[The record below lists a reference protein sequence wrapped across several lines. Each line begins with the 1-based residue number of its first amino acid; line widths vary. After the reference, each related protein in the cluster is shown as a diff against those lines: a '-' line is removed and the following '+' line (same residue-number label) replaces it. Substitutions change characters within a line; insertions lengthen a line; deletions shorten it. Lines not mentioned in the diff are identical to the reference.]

1 MAYGA
6 PPLFRQGV
14 SIRARF
20 LFFLMLSLA
29 VILVDGRLR
38 ALDDFRSALTSFLT
52 PFKEV
57 VQLPGLFIENSA
69 GYFISKKNLNE
80 EIQRLTKEN
89 QLLQLDAARMEEM
102 RQENEN
108 LRHLVS
114 ALAAT
119 TDHVVTTEVIGRPAD
134 PFSRRI
140 QIAAGALDGV
150 QVGMPVIGPF
160 GVLGQVS
167 RTVSHQSEV
176 TLISDHKSRI
186 SVINNRTGQIF
197 LLAGTGDSARQKKDL
212 TCAVVD
218 NRTGQIFLLAGTG
231 DSGLLTVAFAQPSAD
246 LQPGDE
252 LVTSGLDHLYPKAV
266 LTAIV
271 KSSTYVPGEAYR
283 RVEATAA
290 ADLTDVQFAT
300 VVLVNPHPT
309 AELDIK
315 DVKPQNRFERRDKAD
330 RQNRRDQK

>member
-1 MAYGA
+1 MAYRA

-197 LLAGTGDSARQKKDL
+197 LLAGTGDS
-212 TCAVVD
+212 
-218 NRTGQIFLLAGTG
+218 
-231 DSGLLTVAFAQPSAD
+231 GLLTVAFAQPSAD

>member
-38 ALDDFRSALTSFLT
+38 ALDVFRSALTSFLT

-197 LLAGTGDSARQKKDL
+197 LLAGTGDS
-212 TCAVVD
+212 
-218 NRTGQIFLLAGTG
+218 
-231 DSGLLTVAFAQPSAD
+231 GLLTVAFAQPSAD

>member
-38 ALDDFRSALTSFLT
+38 ALDNFRSALTSFLT

-197 LLAGTGDSARQKKDL
+197 LLAGTGDS
-212 TCAVVD
+212 
-218 NRTGQIFLLAGTG
+218 
-231 DSGLLTVAFAQPSAD
+231 GLLTVAFAQPSAD

>member
-102 RQENEN
+102 RQENDN

-140 QIAAGALDGV
+140 QIAAGTLDGV

-186 SVINNRTGQIF
+186 SVIN
-197 LLAGTGDSARQKKDL
+197 
-212 TCAVVD
+212 

>member
-167 RTVSHQSEV
+167 RTVRHQSEV

-186 SVINNRTGQIF
+186 SVIN
-197 LLAGTGDSARQKKDL
+197 
-212 TCAVVD
+212 

-330 RQNRRDQK
+330 RRNRRDQK

>member
-167 RTVSHQSEV
+167 RTVSHQGEV

-186 SVINNRTGQIF
+186 SVIN
-197 LLAGTGDSARQKKDL
+197 
-212 TCAVVD
+212 

>member
-1 MAYGA
+1 MAYEA

-197 LLAGTGDSARQKKDL
+197 LLAGTGDS
-212 TCAVVD
+212 
-218 NRTGQIFLLAGTG
+218 
-231 DSGLLTVAFAQPSAD
+231 GLLTVAFAQPSAD

>member
-186 SVINNRTGQIF
+186 SVINNRTGQIY
-197 LLAGTGDSARQKKDL
+197 
-212 TCAVVD
+212 
-218 NRTGQIFLLAGTG
+218 LLAGTG

>member
-140 QIAAGALDGV
+140 QIAAGTLDGV

-186 SVINNRTGQIF
+186 SVIN
-197 LLAGTGDSARQKKDL
+197 
-212 TCAVVD
+212 

-290 ADLTDVQFAT
+290 ADLTDVQFTT

>member
-140 QIAAGALDGV
+140 QIAAGTLDGV

-197 LLAGTGDSARQKKDL
+197 LLAGTGDS
-212 TCAVVD
+212 
-218 NRTGQIFLLAGTG
+218 
-231 DSGLLTVAFAQPSAD
+231 GLLTVAFAQPSAD
-246 LQPGDE
+246 LQPSDE

>member
-167 RTVSHQSEV
+167 LTVSHQSEV

-186 SVINNRTGQIF
+186 SVIN
-197 LLAGTGDSARQKKDL
+197 
-212 TCAVVD
+212 

>member
-89 QLLQLDAARMEEM
+89 QLLQLDAARMDEM

-186 SVINNRTGQIF
+186 SVIN
-197 LLAGTGDSARQKKDL
+197 
-212 TCAVVD
+212 

>member
-38 ALDDFRSALTSFLT
+38 TLDDFRSALTSFLT

-197 LLAGTGDSARQKKDL
+197 LLAGTGDS
-212 TCAVVD
+212 
-218 NRTGQIFLLAGTG
+218 
-231 DSGLLTVAFAQPSAD
+231 GLLTVAFAQPSAD

>member
-38 ALDDFRSALTSFLT
+38 ALDDFSSALTSFLT

-197 LLAGTGDSARQKKDL
+197 LLAGTGDS
-212 TCAVVD
+212 
-218 NRTGQIFLLAGTG
+218 
-231 DSGLLTVAFAQPSAD
+231 GLLTVAFAQPSAD

>member
-38 ALDDFRSALTSFLT
+38 ALDDFRNALTSFLT

-197 LLAGTGDSARQKKDL
+197 LLAGTGDS
-212 TCAVVD
+212 
-218 NRTGQIFLLAGTG
+218 
-231 DSGLLTVAFAQPSAD
+231 GLLTVAFAQPSAD

>member
-140 QIAAGALDGV
+140 QIAAGALDGM

-186 SVINNRTGQIF
+186 SVIN
-197 LLAGTGDSARQKKDL
+197 
-212 TCAVVD
+212 

>member
-197 LLAGTGDSARQKKDL
+197 LLAGTGDS
-212 TCAVVD
+212 
-218 NRTGQIFLLAGTG
+218 
-231 DSGLLTVAFAQPSAD
+231 GLLTVAFAQPSAD

-271 KSSTYVPGEAYR
+271 KSSTYVHGEAYR

>member
-69 GYFISKKNLNE
+69 DYFISKKNLNE

-197 LLAGTGDSARQKKDL
+197 LLAGTGDS
-212 TCAVVD
+212 
-218 NRTGQIFLLAGTG
+218 
-231 DSGLLTVAFAQPSAD
+231 GLLTVAFAQPSAD

>member
-197 LLAGTGDSARQKKDL
+197 LLAGTGDS
-212 TCAVVD
+212 
-218 NRTGQIFLLAGTG
+218 
-231 DSGLLTVAFAQPSAD
+231 GLLTVAFAQPSAD

-283 RVEATAA
+283 RVEATVA

>member
-197 LLAGTGDSARQKKDL
+197 LLAGTGDS
-212 TCAVVD
+212 
-218 NRTGQIFLLAGTG
+218 
-231 DSGLLTVAFAQPSAD
+231 GLLTVAFAQPSAD

-315 DVKPQNRFERRDKAD
+315 DVKPQNRFERRDKAN

>member
-134 PFSRRI
+134 PFSRRV

-186 SVINNRTGQIF
+186 SVIN
-197 LLAGTGDSARQKKDL
+197 
-212 TCAVVD
+212 

>member
-29 VILVDGRLR
+29 VILVDERLR

-197 LLAGTGDSARQKKDL
+197 LLAGTGDS
-212 TCAVVD
+212 
-218 NRTGQIFLLAGTG
+218 
-231 DSGLLTVAFAQPSAD
+231 GLLTVAFAQPSAD

>member
-89 QLLQLDAARMEEM
+89 QLLQLDASRMEEM

-186 SVINNRTGQIF
+186 SVIN
-197 LLAGTGDSARQKKDL
+197 
-212 TCAVVD
+212 

>member
-119 TDHVVTTEVIGRPAD
+119 TDHVVTTEIIGRPAD

-186 SVINNRTGQIF
+186 SVIN
-197 LLAGTGDSARQKKDL
+197 
-212 TCAVVD
+212 

>member
-69 GYFISKKNLNE
+69 GYFISKKKLNE

-197 LLAGTGDSARQKKDL
+197 LLAGTGDS
-212 TCAVVD
+212 
-218 NRTGQIFLLAGTG
+218 
-231 DSGLLTVAFAQPSAD
+231 GLLTVAFAQPSAD

-330 RQNRRDQK
+330 RRNRRDQK

>member
-150 QVGMPVIGPF
+150 QVGMSVIGPF

-186 SVINNRTGQIF
+186 SVIN
-197 LLAGTGDSARQKKDL
+197 
-212 TCAVVD
+212 

-330 RQNRRDQK
+330 RRNRRDQK

>member
-89 QLLQLDAARMEEM
+89 QLPQLDAARMEEM

-197 LLAGTGDSARQKKDL
+197 LLAGTGDS
-212 TCAVVD
+212 
-218 NRTGQIFLLAGTG
+218 
-231 DSGLLTVAFAQPSAD
+231 GLLTVAFAQPSAD

-252 LVTSGLDHLYPKAV
+252 LVTSGLNHLYPKAV

>member
-150 QVGMPVIGPF
+150 QVGMPFIGPF

-186 SVINNRTGQIF
+186 SVIN
-197 LLAGTGDSARQKKDL
+197 
-212 TCAVVD
+212 

>member
-197 LLAGTGDSARQKKDL
+197 LLAGTGDS
-212 TCAVVD
+212 
-218 NRTGQIFLLAGTG
+218 
-231 DSGLLTVAFAQPSAD
+231 GLLTVAFAQPSAD

-271 KSSTYVPGEAYR
+271 KSSTYVPGVAYR

-330 RQNRRDQK
+330 RQNRRDQN

>member
-197 LLAGTGDSARQKKDL
+197 LLAGTGDS
-212 TCAVVD
+212 
-218 NRTGQIFLLAGTG
+218 
-231 DSGLLTVAFAQPSAD
+231 GLLTVAFAQPSAD
-246 LQPGDE
+246 LQPGEE

-330 RQNRRDQK
+330 RRNRRDQK

>member
-160 GVLGQVS
+160 SVLGQVS

-186 SVINNRTGQIF
+186 SVIN
-197 LLAGTGDSARQKKDL
+197 
-212 TCAVVD
+212 

>member
-197 LLAGTGDSARQKKDL
+197 LLAGTGDS
-212 TCAVVD
+212 
-218 NRTGQIFLLAGTG
+218 
-231 DSGLLTVAFAQPSAD
+231 GLLTVAFAQPSAD
-246 LQPGDE
+246 LQPCDE

>member
-197 LLAGTGDSARQKKDL
+197 LLAGTGDS
-212 TCAVVD
+212 
-218 NRTGQIFLLAGTG
+218 
-231 DSGLLTVAFAQPSAD
+231 GLLTVAFAQPSAD

-315 DVKPQNRFERRDKAD
+315 DVKSQNRFERRDKAD

>member
-134 PFSRRI
+134 PFSQRI

-186 SVINNRTGQIF
+186 SVIN
-197 LLAGTGDSARQKKDL
+197 
-212 TCAVVD
+212 

>member
-197 LLAGTGDSARQKKDL
+197 LLAGTGDS
-212 TCAVVD
+212 
-218 NRTGQIFLLAGTG
+218 
-231 DSGLLTVAFAQPSAD
+231 GLLTVAFAQPSAD

-300 VVLVNPHPT
+300 VVLVNPRPT

>member
-69 GYFISKKNLNE
+69 GYFISKKKLNE

-197 LLAGTGDSARQKKDL
+197 LLAGTGDS
-212 TCAVVD
+212 
-218 NRTGQIFLLAGTG
+218 
-231 DSGLLTVAFAQPSAD
+231 GLLTVAFAQPSAD

-315 DVKPQNRFERRDKAD
+315 DVKPQNRFERHDKAD
-330 RQNRRDQK
+330 RRNRRDQK

>member
-108 LRHLVS
+108 LRH
-114 ALAAT
+114 
-119 TDHVVTTEVIGRPAD
+119 HVVTTEVTGRPAD

-186 SVINNRTGQIF
+186 SVIN
-197 LLAGTGDSARQKKDL
+197 
-212 TCAVVD
+212 

>member
-197 LLAGTGDSARQKKDL
+197 LLAGTGDS
-212 TCAVVD
+212 
-218 NRTGQIFLLAGTG
+218 
-231 DSGLLTVAFAQPSAD
+231 GLLTVAFAQTSAD

-330 RQNRRDQK
+330 RRNRRDQK

>member
-197 LLAGTGDSARQKKDL
+197 LLAGTGDS
-212 TCAVVD
+212 
-218 NRTGQIFLLAGTG
+218 
-231 DSGLLTVAFAQPSAD
+231 GLLTVAFAQPSAD

-283 RVEATAA
+283 RVEATAV

-330 RQNRRDQK
+330 RRNRRDQK